1 MTRVSLK
8 SAIDEGFIKSFQGVA
23 QQRSG
28 ADNFAASLKGG
39 SSQVGIST
47 GLRLG
52 AQVFAGSIGGLNS
65 LIGFVNLADNA
76 LDKLGDITDEMIT
89 LTDRASSVSASSQE
103 RRRLNSRF
111 RKLIKEFEGVTEDA
125 QFAERDLL
133 KLPDLKSVFNT
144 LGFDET
150 ESQSVSEVFSEFHTV
165 PADEDELLASE
176 KAKGRR
182 PIPVPA
188 DAYRIETPSGTKI
201 LGKVT
206 TEFDSLFSSQRN
218 LDTRASAYK
227 LGHDLRALK
236 EQISDNKDALATTA
250 TFIEENIALVRAAGF
265 AFLDLS
271 QTISDAASASEVAR
285 ALRKEIRK
293 APVQALNQLEN
304 LEPLAVAALSLDS
317 EADGS

>member
-1 MTRVSLK
+1 MARISLK
-8 SAIDEGFIKSFQGVA
+8 SAIDETFIKSFQGVA

-28 ADNFAASLKGG
+28 GDNFANALQGG

-52 AQVFAGSIGGLNS
+52 AQVFAGSVQGLNS

-76 LDKLGDITDEMIT
+76 LDQLDDITDEMIS
-89 LTDRASSVSASSQE
+89 LTDRASSVDASSQD
-103 RRRLNSRF
+103 RRKLNSRF
-111 RKLIKEFEGVTEDA
+111 RKLIKEFEDVTEEA

-133 KLPDLKSVFNT
+133 KLPELKAVFNT

-150 ESQSVSEVFSEFHTV
+150 ESQSVSEVFSEFNIV
-165 PADEDELLASE
+165 QNDEDELLASE
-176 KAKGRR
+176 KAKGGR

-188 DAYRIETPSGTKI
+188 DAYKIRTPSGTKI
-201 LGKVT
+201 LSKVT

-227 LGHDLRALK
+227 IGHDLRALK
-236 EQISDNKDALATTA
+236 EQIDDNKDALATT
-250 TFIEENIALVRAAGF
+250 TSFIGDNIDLVRAAGF

-271 QTISDAASASEVAR
+271 QSITDDTAASQVAR
-285 ALRKEIRK
+285 ELRKEIRK
-293 APVQALNQLEN
+293 APIQALNQLEN
-304 LEPLAVAALSLDS
+304 LEPLAVAALSLDEDS
-317 EADGS
+317 SGS